1 MELEVFM
8 SGKTARRLRKERE
21 GCSANHNDL
30 QTKAVGAA
38 AAAALAIAIAPGVAQ
53 ATEASTA
60 KSPEQATT
68 ETVVP
73 VAKEGSSE
81 IQEARPTA
89 SEEPTATIAT
99 TPAPD
104 STAAPVSMPETP
116 ATSTTSNPTTES
128 PAVADSAPTST
139 SDTVEQAGGTD
150 AEQASPSQ
158 TTTTA
163 TPQVPLASSAPAKAP
178 DEEAVAEVDGTTYSD
193 IDKAIE
199 DAEEGA
205 TVTLLKDVS
214 PAKTF
219 TKSLTFKGNHTL
231 SYDVYGWYYTGKM
244 VIDGA
249 ILNVNSD
256 INRVK
261 ADEDQKWLVMCLK
274 GSLNVINGGKIS
286 FFFDGSAGANCAI
299 YANGGATIVVDNG
312 SSFSINGKNTKGMG
326 GQGIQ
331 LDETAG
337 TGIFV
342 KNKSSFLIDG
352 TNRGYVNSPVVYVE
366 NSTFTVQNCTSNA
379 SNGGTFTAI
388 NSDIKFVN
396 NAGHGLSTADA
407 TFDKSTLTSSGNG
420 YTGLHVGG
428 NLVVRNG
435 SKINVCDGNGW
446 HAWKEGLFSGI
457 RLMHNADVDGTSE
470 VCVAHNVSVGM
481 RASDSNGHVSFA
493 PGAKLS
499 VIDNGRLTDGSHG
512 EEAGRQFTSN
522 GGGIWNAADMTLPE
536 GAAIYN
542 NDAPISGDDIY
553 STGSIAFPKAVK
565 ARLDGEQN
573 NVCTDKIDGWYDDSA
588 NNRWVGDIPAKGTTD
603 DIHAK
608 SVKPGAY
615 DVTEDTP
622 LAIKAA
628 HTYEDSLVYD
638 KNADDATGATDP
650 SNGSLDEEGHW
661 VKKVSVRKNGFI
673 RAGYRFIGWNTA
685 ADGTGDWYGVVAA
698 DSLAAKNSLDVYELL
713 DGKGNDT
720 LYAIWEKLP
729 EPPTPTPKPQ
739 ATPKPASVKASVATS
754 KSALPKTGDTSGSAQ
769 AAGILALIG
778 TALAGLSR
786 AIRRSNRTE

>member
-1 MELEVFM
+1 M

-73 VAKEGSSE
+73 VAAENSSE
-81 IQEARPTA
+81 APAAQPAIP
-89 SEEPTATIAT
+89 EEPAAAPAAATAPVASNAPAT
-99 TPAPD
+99 T
-104 STAAPVSMPETP
+104 PETP

-163 TPQVPLASSAPAKAP
+163 TPQTPLASSVPAKAP
-178 DEEAVAEVDGTTYSD
+178 AMDAVAEVNGTTYSD

-199 DAEEGA
+199 DAKEGA

-214 PAKTF
+214 PTKTF
-219 TKSLTFKGNHTL
+219 KKSLTFKGNHTL
-231 SYDVYGWYYTGKM
+231 SYDVYGWYYTGDM

-249 ILNVNSD
+249 TLVVNSD
-256 INRVK
+256 ANRVK

-274 GSLNVINGGKIS
+274 GSLNAINGGKIN
-286 FFFDGSAGANCAI
+286 FFFDGSTGAKCAI

-312 SSFSINGKNTKGMG
+312 SSFSINGKNTKGVV

-342 KNKSSFLIDG
+342 KNGSSFLIDG
-352 TNRGYVNSPVVYVE
+352 TNRGYVNSPIVYVK

-379 SNGGTFTAI
+379 SNGGKFTAI
-388 NSDIKFVN
+388 NSDIKFAN

-542 NDAPISGDDIY
+542 NDASISGDDIY

-615 DVTEDTP
+615 DVAEDTP

-739 ATPKPASVKASVATS
+739 ATPKPAAVKASVATS

-786 AIRRSNRTE
+786 AIRRSNRAE